1 MGMLGELRRK
11 QSQIDSGY
19 KLDRIASATRRIER
33 AEIARR
39 KATGSCGDVHYL
51 QSRRGSLNRV

>member
-1 MGMLGELRRK
+1 MGMLDELRRK

-19 KLDRIASATRRIER
+19 KLDRIASAIRHIER
-33 AEIARR
+33 AEVARR
-39 KATGSCGDVHYL
+39 KAIGSRSDVHYL